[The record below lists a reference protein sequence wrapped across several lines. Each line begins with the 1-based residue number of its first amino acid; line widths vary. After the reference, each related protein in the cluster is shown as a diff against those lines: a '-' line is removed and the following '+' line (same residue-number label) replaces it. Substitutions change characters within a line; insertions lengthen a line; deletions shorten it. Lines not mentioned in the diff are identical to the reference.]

1 MTAGLPLLKYLLTPL
16 AKRVLIP
23 LELTAAASATDAVIR
38 NKFFCIKDDNIKNFK
53 KRNEIKSLEE
63 SGSLIKRVSTAIKN
77 EVRKKRRISPGFV
90 KYISCQFL
98 RK

>member
-53 KRNEIKSLEE
+53 KRNEIKSL
-63 SGSLIKRVSTAIKN
+63 IKRVSGAIKN

>member
-1 MTAGLPLLKYLLTPL
+1 MPLMTAGLPLLKYLLTPL

-53 KRNEIKSLEE
+53 KRNEIKSL
-63 SGSLIKRVSTAIKN
+63 IKRVSGAIKN

-90 KYISCQFL
+90 KYISC
-98 RK
+98 

>member
-53 KRNEIKSLEE
+53 KRNEIKSL
-63 SGSLIKRVSTAIKN
+63 IKRVSGAIKN

-90 KYISCQFL
+90 KYISC
-98 RK
+98 

>member
-1 MTAGLPLLKYLLTPL
+1 MPLMTAGLPLLKYLLTPL

-53 KRNEIKSLEE
+53 KRNEIKSL
-63 SGSLIKRVSTAIKN
+63 IKRVSGAIKN